1 MVIPARLAA
10 VASLAGLPE
19 LQSADGA
26 ALFPEAT
33 VRGWI
38 HSNLGP
44 GAIAQVASAQ
54 AADSAR
60 PSGLTE
66 RPHQRRLSP
75 PVVTFTPRLW
85 VNCGEAA

>member
-33 VRGWI
+33 
-38 HSNLGP
+38 
-44 GAIAQVASAQ
+44 AIAQVASAQ